1 MMFQKRFLILLQLP
15 LIFRAQLCPS
25 FLQMILLTLLQ
36 VIPRSKPLNYFLK
49 NTHLLHFQ
57 GEITIAS
64 WKKVLPPS
72 QGVFANAIPAIDIF
86 SESRKTGEWRT
97 ASNVLIDNR
106 NDDTVTSYSGRTSP
120 TTFEVIFDRKNTI
133 AYGGTSPT
141 QGRNYVYSYLN
152 MSVTM
157 REAK

>member
-1 MMFQKRFLILLQLP
+1 MFQKRFLILLQPP

-25 FLQMILLTLLQ
+25 FLQMILLTSLQ
-36 VIPRSKPLNYFLK
+36 VIPRSKQLNYFLK
-49 NTHLLHFQ
+49 KHTHLLHFQ

-72 QGVFANAIPAIDIF
+72 QGVFANAIPANDIF

-106 NDDTVTSYSGRTSP
+106 NDDTVTSSSGRTSP
-120 TTFEVIFDRKNTI
+120 TKFEVIFDRKNTI
-133 AYGGTSPT
+133 AYGGTSPS